1 MADVRVTEPVPAP
14 EELNE
19 TNELCCGPPATGA
32 GTVPLSVSTTVGAGA
47 FVFDELESL
56 LLQAVSAST
65 NDKPNAHNPKVFMQS
80 SVSTDHAGDWHR
92 RRPLSLAEAVSPVGK
107 NCARAGKPMTLLL
120 LNIVPH
126 R

>member
-1 MADVRVTEPVPAP
+1 MAEVSVTEPDPAP

-47 FVFDELESL
+47 FVDELESL
-56 LLQAVSAST
+56 LLQAVAAKTS
-65 NDKPNAHNPKVFMQS
+65 DKPNAHNPNVFMQS
-80 SVSTDHAGDWHR
+80 SVSTDHAGDWY
-92 RRPLSLAEAVSPVGK
+92 RRPSLSLAEAVSPVGK
-107 NCARAGKPMTLLL
+107 NCARAGKRMTLLL
-120 LNIVPH
+120 LNIVSY

>member
-1 MADVRVTEPVPAP
+1 MADVRVTDPVPAP

-56 LLQAVSAST
+56 LQAVAARSSEQ
-65 NDKPNAHNPKVFMQS
+65 PNAHNPKVFMQS

-92 RRPLSLAEAVSPVGK
+92 RPSLSLAEAVSPVG
-107 NCARAGKPMTLLL
+107 
-120 LNIVPH
+120 
-126 R
+126 